1 MSYEPTRIEIDECI
15 EEAKQL
21 PHDTLL
27 LLFAM
32 TAGAIKYL
40 TVNSPPQMDEYVED
54 ALQKIKN
61 LLTKEEVEKLRPLLI
76 SIRGDY
82 EFI

>member
-15 EEAKQL
+15 EEARQL

-32 TAGAIKYL
+32 TAGALKYS
-40 TVNSPPQMDEYVED
+40 TVNSPPQVDKYVED

-61 LLTKEEVEKLRPLLI
+61 LLTKEEVEKIEAIANKHAEML
-76 SIRGDY
+76 
-82 EFI
+82 